1 MKKHSILYLLIVVGV
16 LVSLLSSFHVVTDPF
31 IESIK
36 KKIQSYHDSYPEEK
50 IYIQLDKPFYKPG
63 EDIWLNVTVLDGS
76 THQPT
81 AISEVVYVELR
92 DPKGSLVSKLD
103 LVIEEGA
110 AKGDFHLDATAGG
123 IFTLKAYTKWSRN
136 FKDRKSLERKIQVQQ
151 IITPRILLKLDF
163 DRESYGSSDAVTV
176 DLDVQNLKN
185 EPVKNSEVLFIFQL
199 AGEEIFRKT
208 GATDKYGKCILQFQL
223 PSDLQTTDGLIN
235 VLVKES
241 GLEESISRSVPIVLD
256 KIKIQ
261 FMPEGGYAVVGF
273 KSKIA
278 FKAINEFGK
287 GADVKG
293 DILDEN
299 NEIITSFESF
309 HMGMGAF
316 EMTHTQGKQFYV
328 RINQPAG
335 NEKLIP
341 LTEPLN
347 TGFILRLEEQSK
359 ETLSFSIIST
369 DTAIVY
375 LMAHSHGQI
384 SHSEKL
390 ALKKGSN
397 SVSIR
402 TKSFPFGIT
411 VFTLFDK
418 EKIPRCE
425 RLVFINNEKGLNVS
439 ISTDKKEYQPNDKVT
454 LEIETTDG
462 SGDPVPAKL
471 GLAVVDDQ
479 LISFADNKD
488 DNILSYMFL
497 SSELKGELQEP
508 SFYFDPK
515 EVKAESALDYLMLT
529 QGWRRFEWTEIMQES
544 KLEIFYFPERVK
556 HISGQAFDKDGVG
569 TETEITLIELSD
581 KKRILT
587 IPTEP
592 TGHFIFK
599 NIDTK
604 ATYLL
609 LVKKPFTIKVDGK
622 NTQNSLSSTITP
634 VFQDYNEAIVGEVN
648 DEDEEEVEQ
657 EASTESLFDIALV
670 EDVASLEEVIVVGYG
685 TVKKSDITGSVVQVR
700 YSEITDLDGLN
711 TLQGKVAGI
720 VIQKQ
725 SGNPGA
731 SLNIRVRGTSSF
743 SSSNGQ
749 PLYIIDGVPLA
760 PSSNANFSIGGFLSP
775 ENIQSI
781 EVLGAAEASAIYG
794 SNARNGVI
802 SITTK
807 SKMYY
812 PYYATQKRNRE
823 KFNGSMVS
831 PRKYSVTRT
840 FYAPPPNEKKP
851 TKDVSTTVYWNPSL
865 ITDSKGKA
873 KLTFYNT
880 GIVSSFRISA
890 EGYSGDG
897 LIGRKEVTYH
907 TKLPISIDTRIPE
920 SIGFEDLIN
929 LPILIRNETD
939 ETIEGELLFNE
950 TIGIAFDKPS
960 ISVSLNANSSK
971 TFFAKISPKGLSG
984 DFPIEISFN
993 SKKYSDQISENI
1005 KVYPVGFP
1013 RTVCYSGKD
1022 ADRLLTFDINEAEEG
1037 TLSASLNAYPD
1048 ILTDLF
1054 SGAKSILREPY
1065 GCFEQVSA
1073 STFPNVLALQFL
1085 QQSGQIDPETESL
1098 ALNFINSGY
1107 KKLVAYEIKGGGFE
1121 WFGHPPA
1128 HEGLSA
1134 YGLLEFHEMK
1144 KVFPNVDSEMMERTK
1159 QWLLSRRTGD
1169 GGFKQNSGKY
1179 GFSSASK
1186 SVNDAYIVYALTE
1199 TGEKNIA
1206 KEYDAAL
1213 NESFDSQDMY
1223 RMALMAN
1230 ASYNMDDMES
1240 YQKLVALFEKT
1251 INFSNLSALKIDHS
1265 LVRSYGTSL
1274 LVETL
1279 SIWTVALLKNQQ
1291 ADLGLASKCI
1301 KAILAHR
1308 SYGKFG
1314 STQANTLAL
1323 QALTNYAS
1331 LVRRTKDAGSIQIL
1345 VNDAVIE
1352 EHAYSK
1358 DASGEIVLKN
1368 FHQQLNQ
1375 NGKNLIRVRF
1385 MDTEYPLPYD
1395 LNVSWHTKKP
1405 ASNNQAKLKLEVDL
1419 KQEQIKVNETV
1430 RMSIVMTNVTKLGLP
1445 MCIARI
1451 GLPAGLSAQ
1460 PWQLKELQEQGV
1472 FDFYEIFN
1480 GDLVIYYTEVG
1491 PSKVNSINLD
1501 LKAEVPGTYT
1511 SRASSAYLYYMDE
1524 IKFWAKGVKIEIE
1537 ETKI

>member
-1 MKKHSILYLLIVVGV
+1 MKKHSILYLLIVVGL

-36 KKIQSYHDSYPEEK
+36 KKIQVFNTYYPEEK

-63 EDIWLNVTVLDGS
+63 EDIWFNVTVLDGT

-81 AISEVVYVELR
+81 MSEVVYVELR

-110 AKGDFHLDATAGG
+110 AKGDFLLEATAGG
-123 IFTLKAYTKWSRN
+123 IYTLKAYTRWSRN
-136 FKDRKSLERKIQVQQ
+136 FKDRKPLERKIQVQR
-151 IITPRILLKLDF
+151 IITPRILLRLDF
-163 DRESYGSSDAVTV
+163 DRESYGTSDAVTV

-185 EPVKNSEVLFIFQL
+185 EPVKNSEVIFIFQL

-208 GATDKYGKCILQFQL
+208 AETNKDGKCTLQFQL

-261 FMPEGGYAVVGF
+261 FMPEGGYAVLGVQ
-273 KSKIA
+273 SKIA

-293 DILDEN
+293 DILNED

-316 EMTHTQGKQFYV
+316 EMTPSHGEQFYA

-335 NEKLIP
+335 NETLIP
-341 LTEPLN
+341 LPRSLN
-347 TGFILRLEEQSK
+347 SGFILRLEEQSK
-359 ETLSFSIIST
+359 ETLSFSFVST
-369 DTAIVY
+369 DTATVY

-384 SHSEKL
+384 SHTQKL
-390 ALKKGSN
+390 VLTKGMN
-397 SVSIR
+397 KVSIP

-418 EKIPRCE
+418 EKVPRCE
-425 RLVFINNEKGLNVS
+425 RLVFINNEKGLNIS

-454 LEIETTDG
+454 LQIETTDG
-462 SGDPVPAKL
+462 YGDPVPAKL
-471 GLAVVDDQ
+471 GLAVIDDQ

-508 SFYFDPK
+508 AFYFDPK
-515 EVKAESALDYLMLT
+515 EVKAKLAMDYLMLT
-529 QGWRRFEWTEIMQES
+529 HGWRRFEWTEIMQES

-609 LVKKPFTIKVDGK
+609 LVKKPLSINVDEEK
-622 NTQNSLSSTITP
+622 TQKSLSSSMSP
-634 VFQDYNEAIVGEVN
+634 VFQNYNEAIVGEVK
-648 DEDEEEVEQ
+648 DEGEEEVELD
-657 EASTESLFDIALV
+657 ASSESLFDIALV
-670 EDVASLEEVIVVGYG
+670 EDVSSLEEVVVTGYG
-685 TVKKSDITGSVVQVR
+685 TVNTSNLTGSIVQVR
-700 YSEITDLDGLN
+700 TSEITDLDGLN

-731 SLNIRVRGTSSF
+731 SLNIRVRGTSSI

-749 PLYIIDGVPLA
+749 PLYIIDGVPIA
-760 PSSNANFSIGGFLSP
+760 PSSNANFSIGGFISP
-775 ENIQSI
+775 ENIENI

-794 SNARNGVI
+794 SNAINGVI

-807 SKMYY
+807 SKVRY
-812 PYYATQKRNRE
+812 PHYASRRRNRG
-823 KFNGSMVS
+823 KFNGSIVS
-831 PRKYSVTRT
+831 PRKFSVTRT
-840 FYAPPPNEKKP
+840 FYAPPPNEKTP
-851 TKDVSTTVYWNPSL
+851 TKDASTTVYWNPSL
-865 ITDSKGKA
+865 ITNSKGKA
-873 KLTFYNT
+873 KLSFYNT
-880 GIVSSFRISA
+880 GMVSSFRISA

-907 TKLPISIDTRIPE
+907 TKLPVSIDTRIPE
-920 SIGFEDLIN
+920 SIGFEDVID
-929 LPILIRNETD
+929 LPILIRNETE
-939 ETIEGELLFNE
+939 ETIDGELLFNE

-960 ISVSLNANSSK
+960 ISVTLNANASM

-984 DFPIEISFN
+984 DFPIEISFH
-993 SKKYSDQISENI
+993 SKKYSDQISKII

-1013 RTVCYSGKD
+1013 RTVSYSGKD
-1022 ADRLLTFDINEAEEG
+1022 SDRILTFDITEAEEG
-1037 TLSASLNAYPD
+1037 TLSATLSAYPD

-1054 SGAKSILREPY
+1054 SGAKSILREPH

-1085 QQSGQIDPETESL
+1085 QQSGQIDPETESH
-1098 ALNFINSGY
+1098 ALKLINSGY
-1107 KKLVAYEIKGGGFE
+1107 QKLVAYEINGGGFE

-1144 KVFPNVDSEMMERTK
+1144 KVFPNVDVKMMERTK
-1159 QWLLSRRTGD
+1159 QWLLSRRTGH

-1186 SVNDAYIVYALTE
+1186 SVNNAYIVYALTE
-1199 TGEKNIA
+1199 TGEKDIA
-1206 KEYDAAL
+1206 QEYHTAL

-1230 ASYNMDDMES
+1230 ASYNMGDMES
-1240 YQKLVALFEKT
+1240 YERLVALFEKT

-1279 SIWTVALLKNQQ
+1279 SVWTVALLKDEQT
-1291 ADLGLASKCI
+1291 DVGLVSKCI
-1301 KAILAHR
+1301 KSILAHR
-1308 SYGKFG
+1308 SNGKFE

-1331 LVRRTKDAGSIQIL
+1331 LVRRTKDAGKIQIL

-1352 EHAYSK
+1352 EHTYSK
-1358 DASGEIVLKN
+1358 DASDEIVLKN
-1368 FHQQLNQ
+1368 FKQHLNQ
-1375 NGKNLIRVRF
+1375 NGKNLVRVRF
-1385 MDTEYPLPYD
+1385 LDTEHPLPYD
-1395 LNVSWHTKKP
+1395 LNVFWHTKKP
-1405 ASNNQAKLKLEVDL
+1405 TSNNQAKFKLEVDL
-1419 KQEQIKVNETV
+1419 KQERIRVNETV
-1430 RMSIVMTNVTKLGLP
+1430 RMSIVMTNITKLGLP

-1460 PWQLKELQEQGV
+1460 PWQLKELQEQGI

-1480 GDLVIYYTEVG
+1480 GDLIIYYTEVG

-1501 LKAEVPGTYT
+1501 LKAVVPGTYT

-1524 IKFWAKGVKIEIE
+1524 IKYWAKGVEIQIEDE
-1537 ETKI
+1537 KM